1 MGRWVTEQPLAVE
14 PLLRELEDFGS
25 GALVV
30 FYGVVRNENEG
41 RPVQGM
47 TYEAHVPLAE
57 QALAAI
63 EREAVERFGV
73 RGCRIQ
79 HRIGRLALGEASV
92 IIVVSAGHREEAY
105 QASRYAIDEVKR
117 RAPIW
122 KEEHYVTGDSRYL
135 DGVPLVRTSD
145 IAEE

>member
-1 MGRWVTEQPLAVE
+1 M
-14 PLLRELEDFGS
+14 
-25 GALVV
+25 
-30 FYGVVRNENEG
+30 
-41 RPVQGM
+41 
-47 TYEAHVPLAE
+47 
-57 QALAAI
+57 
-63 EREAVERFGV
+63 
-73 RGCRIQ
+73 
-79 HRIGRLALGEASV
+79 

-145 IAEE
+145 TSEE